1 MNLAA
6 SCFCGVHLCGKT
18 HDVRDGAGGE
28 AHPSEA
34 FRACLRDEAAPLS
47 GTTRAKGQ
55 MRAEARAPRHGCG
68 ACAG

>member
-28 AHPSEA
+28 AHTS
-34 FRACLRDEAAPLS
+34 
-47 GTTRAKGQ
+47 
-55 MRAEARAPRHGCG
+55 PRLDAVDWFGWP
-68 ACAG
+68 